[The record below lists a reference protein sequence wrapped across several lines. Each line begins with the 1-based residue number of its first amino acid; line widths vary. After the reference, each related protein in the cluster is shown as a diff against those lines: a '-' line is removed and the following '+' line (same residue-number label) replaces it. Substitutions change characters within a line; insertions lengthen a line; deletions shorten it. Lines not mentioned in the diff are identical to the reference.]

1 MEPPSPVPDPALA
14 PLEAPSPEQSVA
26 DIKRSSARGGVITML
41 SQGAGIV
48 LQLSS
53 TIVLARLLRP
63 AEYGVIAMVAAV
75 TAFAGLFRDLGLSAS
90 TIQRDK
96 ISGQQLSTLYW
107 VNVTIGTLLTAVTA
121 ASAPLVAW
129 FYGRPD
135 LVPVTIALAFTF
147 VIGSFGTQ
155 QSALLN
161 RRMQFGRLAIATL
174 SGAFLSVV
182 LSILLAFQG
191 QSYWSLVW
199 GNLAGATTTS
209 ILLNVLSGWLPGG
222 AVRGSGLR
230 SMLAFGA
237 NITAFDLVNYF
248 QRNLD
253 NILIGRFA
261 GANALGLYSRAYALL
276 MFPVQNIR
284 GPINAVAFPALSRL
298 QNRPAEFRAY
308 YLSTT
313 RLIAFLSMPLT
324 AFFFVTS
331 HAIIWI
337 GLGPEWLRA
346 SSIFSYLAI
355 AAFIQ
360 PASGLGGS
368 LLLARG
374 DSRRYFQCGLFNAAV
389 LSLSFVVGLPWGPEG
404 VALAYAIGNYVVLY
418 PWLRWA
424 FQGSPVTFGSFV
436 AVCAWPATVSV
447 GAAAAVVLSRWFFLP
462 GSAWSELLVAAVVF
476 AMVVLPPLFLT
487 SGGRAQLTLL
497 RNLIAQLRSRNATG

>member
-14 PLEAPSPEQSVA
+14 PLETPSPEQSVA
-26 DIKRSSARGGVITML
+26 NIKRSSARGGAITMV
-41 SQGAGIV
+41 SQGAAII
-48 LQLSS
+48 LQLTS
-53 TIVLARLLRP
+53 TMVLARLLGP

-90 TIQRDK
+90 TIQRAQ
-96 ISGQQLSTLYW
+96 INNQQLSTLYW
-107 VNVTIGTLLTAVTA
+107 VNVTIGALLTGVTA

-129 FYGRPD
+129 FYGRPE

-147 VIGSFGTQ
+147 VLGSFGTQ

-161 RRMQFGRLAIATL
+161 RNMQFGRLAIATL
-174 SGAFLSVV
+174 SGAFLSVLV
-182 LSILLAFQG
+182 SIILAFQG

-199 GNLAGATTTS
+199 GNLAGAALTS
-209 ILLNVLSGWLPGG
+209 ILLNVLSGWRPGA

-298 QNRPAEFRAY
+298 QDRPAEFRAY

-324 AFFFVTS
+324 AFLFVTS
-331 HAIIWI
+331 DAIIRI

-404 VALAYAIGNYVVLY
+404 VALAYAVGNYVVLY

-424 FQGSPVTFGSFV
+424 FQGSPVTFGSFA

-447 GAAAAVVLSRWFFLP
+447 IA
-462 GSAWSELLVAAVVF
+462 AAVVF
-476 AMVVLPPLFLT
+476 ASRFFIRPGTAWLELLLAGVLFVIVVVPPLFLT
-487 SGGRAQLTLL
+487 AGGKAQVTLV
-497 RNLIAQLRSRNATG
+497 RNLIAQLRSPNVAG